1 MATQRILVLAGLT
14 VFLSLSVQVLPALLG
29 SAASLAC
36 GGFFCS
42 SLNLVP
48 IEQNAER
55 ILFEIN
61 RDGKAEGTV
70 TITVEISYTGQPE
83 DFSWVLP
90 LSDLVG
96 SLDVAPAQ
104 ALQLLDDSTAPRI
117 VPPPTRCT
125 QPFPAPFGAA
135 APNSLRVADG
145 AAGGG
150 GVLVDDLERVGPYE
164 PQLVSSED
172 ASALITWLNDNDYL
186 ITEEMEPAV
195 ADYVADGMKF
205 LAMKL
210 APDAN
215 VGDIAPIRVTY
226 PGDEPMVPLV
236 LTSVGAE
243 PEMGVLVFV
252 AGDSRYESA
261 NYANLEIA
269 TDLVQADPRSGVSN
283 YYPLL
288 SWQIDQSG
296 GEAMV
301 TEFMD
306 SSGTVSSTA
315 EANWS
320 WNSDFEDSLNF
331 LSELAERQTFITR
344 MYSRIS
350 AWEMNSDPAFEE
362 QGGTSVSNVHD
373 LSDRPEVETCWRPDP
388 PLACGALY
396 CGVGAE
402 CARTSEGDG
411 CVCPEGTAARVIND
425 PRVQASFASTT
436 VFCQDT
442 TFDLMSSLADL
453 NLPGAGVDPCAD
465 FSCGDD
471 GLCTSINGFPACVC
485 ADGFAALLDGDAAM
499 TCAPVEE
506 SYGPERLLWSTAREG
521 CGCSSSSASQAPSG
535 WLVLA
540 LCLLPVALCRRRS
553 WRP

>member
-1 MATQRILVLAGLT
+1 MATHRILVLAGLT
-14 VFLSLSVQVLPALLG
+14 VSLSLSVQVLPALLG
-29 SAASLAC
+29 AAPSLAC

-42 SLNLVP
+42 SINLVP
-48 IEQNAER
+48 VEQNAER

-61 RDGKAEGTV
+61 RDGKSEGTV
-70 TITVEISYTGQPE
+70 TVTVEISYTGRPE

-96 SLDVAPAQ
+96 ALDVAPPQ

-125 QPFPAPFGAA
+125 EPFPPLFGGA
-135 APNSLRVADG
+135 APNMLRTADG

-150 GVLVDDLERVGPYE
+150 GVLVDELERVGPYE

-172 ASALITWLNDNDYL
+172 AGALITWLNDNDYL
-186 ITEEMEPAV
+186 ITAEMEPAV
-195 ADYVADGMKF
+195 ADYVAAGMKF

-210 APDAN
+210 APDAE

-269 TDLVQADPRSGVSN
+269 TDLVQADPNTGVSN

-288 SWQIDQSG
+288 SWQVDNSG

-306 SSGTVSSTA
+306 SVGTVSSTA
-315 EANWS
+315 DANWS
-320 WNSDFEDSLNF
+320 WNPDFAESRGF
-331 LSELAERQTFITR
+331 VCELGDRQTMITP
-344 MYSRIS
+344 IKTTLS
-350 AWEMNSDPAFEE
+350 AWEMNSDPVFEE
-362 QGGTSVSNVHD
+362 QDGVQVSNVHD
-373 LSDRPEVETCWRPDP
+373 LSDRPAVETCWRPDP
-388 PLACGALY
+388 PVACGALY

-402 CARTSEGDG
+402 CARTAEGDA
-411 CVCPEGTAARVIND
+411 CVCPEGTAARVITD
-425 PRVQASFASTT
+425 PRVQASFVSTT

-453 NLPGAGVDPCAD
+453 NLSGAGLDPCAN
-465 FSCGDD
+465 FSCGDN
-471 GLCTSINGFPACVC
+471 GECAAINGFPACTC
-485 ADGFAALLDGDAAM
+485 ADGFAAVPDGGNGM
-499 TCAPVEE
+499 TCASVQQT
-506 SYGPERLLWSTAREG
+506 YGPEQLLWDTATGCSCSSTA
-521 CGCSSSSASQAPSG
+521 SSAAPSS
-535 WLVLA
+535 WLA
-540 LCLLPVALCRRRS
+540 LACSLLPALFRRRRS
-553 WRP
+553 RAP